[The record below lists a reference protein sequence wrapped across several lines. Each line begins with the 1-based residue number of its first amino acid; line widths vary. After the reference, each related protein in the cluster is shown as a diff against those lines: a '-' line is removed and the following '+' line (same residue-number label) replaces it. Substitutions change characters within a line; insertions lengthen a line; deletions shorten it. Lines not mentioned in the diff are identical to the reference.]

1 MSERQGARSE
11 AFLSALRAGG
21 LVFDGA
27 MGTSLYERGN
37 LYTACFDEMNLSRP
51 DVISQIH
58 CEYVEAGAEVIETNT
73 FGANRYRLARHGFEG
88 KVREI
93 NVAGVR
99 LAREAAGKSA
109 FVAGSV
115 GPTGLTLE
123 TLSPDALPAI
133 AAAFHEQCLALY
145 EAGVDAIILET
156 FRQPDELKLALEA
169 ARAASAGEL
178 PVIACVSFDEG
189 GTTADGR
196 APEQVA
202 ALLASWQAD
211 AVGVNCATGPAGV
224 YEMVT
229 RMKEA
234 GLPLVAIPNAGMPQQ
249 VDGRLA
255 YMATPEY
262 FQVYARRLFKAGAH
276 AVGGCC
282 GTTPEHIRKIVAAA
296 RMVAAGH
303 HGPEGPGGGM
313 REDMVRHT
321 FEVAP
326 GVEVVATRN
335 KGELG
340 KLISLAR
347 AGARFDELGH
357 KFVVSVEVNPPP
369 GLSLAAA
376 IESAHVLKRG
386 GVDVINVAD
395 GPRAQARMGNLA
407 LCLRIQAEVGL
418 PALMHLTS
426 RDRNLLGQVAH
437 LLAAHE
443 LGVHNLVVIT
453 GDPPKMGDFPS
464 ATAVYD
470 TDSIGM
476 LRLISAM
483 NRGFDPGG
491 KPLSGATQFLCAT
504 GVEPGAH
511 DYAREVD
518 RLKQKVE
525 AGAELVMTQPVY
537 DPQVLDR
544 MLRDLEPLGIPVLV
558 GLLPLASY
566 RNAEFLHNEVPGMK
580 VPEGIRERMRKAGTG
595 EAGRREG
602 IAIAREMLAEVK
614 DRVAGAYVM
623 PPFGRH
629 ETALRVIE
637 GIVR

>member
-1 MSERQGARSE
+1 MIDRQSARPE
-11 AFLSALRAGG
+11 AFIAALRAGG

-27 MGTSLYERGN
+27 MGTSLYEKGN
-37 LYTACFDEMNLSRP
+37 LYTACFDEMNVSRP
-51 DVISQIH
+51 DVVLHIH
-58 CEYVEAGAEVIETNT
+58 RDYVDAGAEVIETNT
-73 FGANRYRLARHGFEG
+73 FGANRYRLARHGFEA
-88 KVREI
+88 KVRDI
-93 NVAGVR
+93 NAAGVR
-99 LAREAAGKSA
+99 LAREAAGKRA
-109 FVAGSV
+109 YVAASV

-123 TLSPDALPAI
+123 ALGPDELPALSAAFREQCDALV
-133 AAAFHEQCLALY
+133 

-169 ARAASAGEL
+169 ARAASERKI

-196 APEQVA
+196 SPEQVA
-202 ALLASWQAD
+202 LLLADWRAD

-224 YEMVT
+224 YEMLT
-229 RMKEA
+229 RMKEP

-262 FQVYARRLFKAGAH
+262 FQVYARRLFKAGAN

-282 GTTPEHIRKIVAAA
+282 GTTPDHIRKIVAAA
-296 RMVAAGH
+296 RMVAGGQH
-303 HGPEGPGGGM
+303 PPEGPGGGM
-313 REDMVRHT
+313 REESGRPRI
-321 FEVAP
+321 EIAP
-326 GVEVVATRN
+326 GIEVVATRD

-340 KLISLAR
+340 QK
-347 AGARFDELGH
+347 LGH

-369 GLSLAAA
+369 GLTLEAALEGA
-376 IESAHVLKRG
+376 RALKRG

-407 LCLRIQAEVGL
+407 LCVRIQQEVQM
-418 PALMHLTS
+418 PALMHVTS

-443 LGVHNLVVIT
+443 LGVRNLVVIT
-453 GDPPKMGDFPS
+453 GDPPKMGDFPNAS
-464 ATAVYD
+464 AVYD

-476 LRLISAM
+476 LRLITAM

-491 KPLSGATQFLCAT
+491 KALGGATRFLCAT
-504 GVEPGAH
+504 GAEPGAH
-511 DYAREVD
+511 DYARELD
-518 RLKQKVE
+518 RLRQKVD

-537 DPQVLDR
+537 DPRVLDR
-544 MLRDLEPLGIPVLV
+544 MLRDLESLGVPVLV

-566 RNAEFLHNEVPGMK
+566 RNAEFLHNEVPGMQ
-580 VPEGIRERMRKAGTG
+580 VPEAIRERMRAAGPG
-595 EAGRREG
+595 EAGRNEG
-602 IAIAREMLAEVK
+602 IAIAREMLSEVK

-629 ETALRVIE
+629 ELALRVIE

>member
-1 MSERQGARSE
+1 MSERDSARPL
-11 AFLSALRAGG
+11 AFAEALRAGG

-27 MGTSLYERGN
+27 MGTSLYEKGN
-37 LYTACFDEMNLSRP
+37 LYTASFEEMNVSRP
-51 DVISQIH
+51 DVVLQIH
-58 CEYVEAGAEVIETNT
+58 RDYVEAGAEVIETNT

-93 NVAGVR
+93 NIAGVR
-99 LAREAAGKSA
+99 LAREAAGKRA

-123 TLSPDALPAI
+123 ALSSESLIDI
-133 AAAFHEQCLALY
+133 AEAFREQCVVLV
-145 EAGVDAIILET
+145 EAGVDALILET
-156 FRQPDELKLALEA
+156 FRQPEELKLALEA
-169 ARAASAGEL
+169 ARVASVGSV

-189 GTTADGR
+189 GTTADGS

-202 ALLASWQAD
+202 ELLAEWQAD

-224 YEMVT
+224 YEMLT
-229 RMKEA
+229 RMKGP

-249 VDGRLA
+249 IDGRLA
-255 YMATPEY
+255 YMSTPEY
-262 FQVYARRLFKAGAH
+262 FQVYARRLFKAGAS

-282 GTTPEHIRKIVAAA
+282 GTTPDHIRKIVAAA
-296 RMVAAGH
+296 RMVAGGNHGH
-303 HGPEGPGGGM
+303 DTAGGGM
-313 REDMVRHT
+313 REDNPRRNI
-321 FEVAP
+321 EIAP
-326 GVEVVATRN
+326 GVQVVPTQA

-340 KLISLAR
+340 QKL
-347 AGARFDELGH
+347 GT
-357 KFVVSVEVNPPP
+357 KFVVSVEINPPP
-369 GLSLAAA
+369 GLTL
-376 IESAHVLKRG
+376 ESALEGARTLKRG

-407 LCLRIQAEVGL
+407 LCLRIQQEVGM
-418 PALMHLTS
+418 PALMHVTS

-443 LGVHNLVVIT
+443 LGVRNLVVIT
-453 GDPPKMGDFPS
+453 GDPPKMGDFPN

-483 NRGFDPGG
+483 NRGYDPGG
-491 KPLSGATQFLCAT
+491 KPLGGATQFLCAT
-504 GVEPGAH
+504 GAEPGAH
-511 DYAREVD
+511 DYERELE
-518 RLKQKVE
+518 RLQEKVE

-537 DPQVLDR
+537 DAKLLER
-544 MLRDLEPLGIPVLV
+544 MLRDIEPLKIPVLV

-580 VPEGIRERMRKAGTG
+580 VPEPIRERMRAAGPG
-595 EAGRREG
+595 EAGRNEG
-602 IAIAREMLAEVK
+602 IAITREMLTLVK
-614 DRVAGAYVM
+614 DSVAGAYVM

-629 ETALRVIE
+629 ELALRVIE

>member
-1 MSERQGARSE
+1 MSERDSARPGAFRE
-11 AFLSALRAGG
+11 ALRAGG

-27 MGTSLYERGN
+27 MGSSLYERGN
-37 LYTACFDEMNLSRP
+37 LYTACYEEMNVSRP
-51 DVISQIH
+51 DVVLQIH
-58 CEYVEAGAEVIETNT
+58 RGYVDAGAAVIETNT
-73 FGANRYRLARHGFEG
+73 FGANRYRLQRHGFEG
-88 KVREI
+88 RVREI
-93 NVAGVR
+93 NAAGVK
-99 LAREAAGKSA
+99 LAREAAGTR

-123 TLSPDALPAI
+123 ALSPDDLRAVSE
-133 AAAFHEQCLALY
+133 AFQEQCRALH

-156 FRQPDELKLALEA
+156 FRQPDELKLAIAA
-169 ARAASAGEL
+169 ARASGDV

-202 ALLASWQAD
+202 ELLASWQAD
-211 AVGVNCATGPAGV
+211 AIGVNCATGPAGV

-229 RMKEA
+229 RMDGPK
-234 GLPLVAIPNAGMPQQ
+234 LPLVAIPNAGMPQRI
-249 VDGRLA
+249 DGRLA

-262 FQVYARRLFKAGAH
+262 FQIYARRLFKAGASG
-276 AVGGCC
+276 VGGCC

-296 RMVAAGH
+296 RMVSG
-303 HGPEGPGGGM
+303 GNQGGDGSSGGGM
-313 REDMVRHT
+313 REEGVRPRL
-321 FEVAP
+321 EVAP
-326 GVEVVATRN
+326 GVEVAKTRE

-340 KLISLAR
+340 QKL
-347 AGARFDELGH
+347 GQ

-369 GLSLAAA
+369 GLTLDATV
-376 IESAHVLKRG
+376 ESAKALKRG

-407 LCLRIQAEVGL
+407 LCLRVQQEVGL
-418 PALMHLTS
+418 PALMHVTS

-443 LGVHNLVVIT
+443 MGVRNLVVIT
-453 GDPPKMGDFPS
+453 GDPPKMGDFPN

-476 LRLISAM
+476 LRLLTAM

-491 KPLSGATQFLCAT
+491 KPLGGATKFLCAT
-504 GVEPGAH
+504 GAEPGAH
-511 DYAREVD
+511 DYERELD
-518 RLKQKVE
+518 RLREKVD
-525 AGAELVMTQPVY
+525 AGAELIMTQPVY
-537 DPQVLDR
+537 DAHVLDR
-544 MLRDLEPLGIPVLV
+544 MLRDIEPLGVPVLV

-566 RNAEFLHNEVPGMK
+566 RNAEFLHNEVPGMQ
-580 VPEGIRERMRKAGTG
+580 VPEAIRERMRAAGPG
-595 EAGRREG
+595 EAGRSAG
-602 IAIAREMLAEVK
+602 IAIAREMLSEVK

-629 ETALRVIE
+629 ELALRVIE